1 MPAKP
6 VVGVPSDSHV
16 HTEWSYDAVRTGSM
30 ARTCERAIELGLPA
44 VAFTEHVD
52 FTEWGEGDD
61 ADEDAPAITR
71 ANVRPLD
78 VDGYQACV
86 AECRERFPGLRIR
99 TGIETGEAHLFRG
112 SVARVLKAG
121 TFDRVLGSLHA
132 IEHDGRLVDP
142 GRLLGT
148 LPADEVMDRYFTEM
162 VRLVEGSDVFEVLAH
177 VDYPRRYWRYAD
189 GAYDEQRY
197 EDLYRAV
204 FRALAGTGRVLEF
217 NTKSPFASVRLI
229 CWWYDEGGAAVS
241 FGSDTHSPDRV
252 GDRFDLAVDIVEAA
266 GFRPG
271 RDRYDYWRR

>member
-1 MPAKP
+1 MTQVS
-6 VVGVPSDSHV
+6 VVGLPSDSHV
-16 HTEWSYDAVRTGSM
+16 HTEWSYDAVRSGSM
-30 ARTCERAIELGLPA
+30 VRTCERATELGLPA

-52 FTEWGEGDD
+52 FTEWGEGDEHR
-61 ADEDAPAITR
+61 EDAPAITR

-86 AECRERFPGLRIR
+86 AECRERFPELRIR

-132 IEHDGRLVDP
+132 IEHEGRLVDP

-148 LPADEVMDRYFTEM
+148 LPADEVMHRYFTEM
-162 VRLVEGSDVFEVLAH
+162 VRLIEGSDVFEVLAH
-177 VDYPRRYWRYAD
+177 VDYPRRYWRYSD
-189 GAYDEQRY
+189 GAYDEHRY
-197 EDLYRAV
+197 EELYRAV

-217 NTKSPFASVRLI
+217 NTKSPFASVELI
-229 CWWYDEGGAAVS
+229 RWWYDEGGAAVS
-241 FGSDTHSPDRV
+241 FGSDTHAPGGV
-252 GDRFDLAVDIVEAA
+252 GDRFELAVDVVEAA